1 MKIELIKEVD
11 TMGNTWFI
19 VKYADQSIYFLTQER
34 AMAHIE
40 KVKELKGKL
49 PEPETL
55 LTIEI

>member
-11 TMGNTWFI
+11 TMGDAWFI
-19 VKYADQSIYFLTQER
+19 VKYADQRVYFLTQER

-40 KVKELKGKL
+40 KLKEFKGKL
-49 PEPETL
+49 PEAETL

>member
-11 TMGNTWFI
+11 KMGDTWFI
-19 VKYADQSIYFLTQER
+19 VKYDGQRVFFLTQER

-40 KVKELKGKL
+40 KLKELKGKL
-49 PEPETL
+49 PEPKTL